1 MYLYIFL
8 SNTSN
13 FSKGVTYISEG
24 WEKNGYLKNISQKNL
39 RNFEK
44 SYLAEFLRDI
54 LYSGDLLK
62 MLFLVFGAYYILK
75 RIYGIDIFLIVFQNF
90 VINYFCHI
98 FLFVLKNK

>member
-62 MLFLVFGAYYILK
+62 MLFLVFGVYYILK

-90 VINYFCHI
+90 VINYFCDI
-98 FLFVLKNK
+98 FICVEE

>member
-13 FSKGVTYISEG
+13 FSKGVTSISEG

-90 VINYFCHI
+90 VINYFCDI
-98 FLFVLKNK
+98 FICVEE

>member
-24 WEKNGYLKNISQKNL
+24 LEKNGYLKNISQKNL

-54 LYSGDLLK
+54 LYSGNLLK

-90 VINYFCHI
+90 VINYFCDI
-98 FLFVLKNK
+98 FICVEE